1 MRPERGNVTIL
12 HRLRCLQALTLRAG
26 NWFTERMPPLSVIAP
41 ITAAR
46 VAVCGPASWNHLIV
60 LDRLPEPV
68 PHMQFALGD
77 HHTLGGTSAGKV
89 LHLADQGVDVTLH
102 ALLGDD
108 ADGRLV
114 ASALTTANVPVAA
127 YNSERTE
134 RHANLM
140 TQAGERVSLYLSTP
154 SSPVPSDLDRIDEA
168 VAQAEIAVIDLSEL
182 GAALVERRRAGAVGA
197 PIWTDLHDYDG
208 SSAFHEPFLRAA
220 DVVFMNDDGTDDPWA
235 LMQSCL
241 DRGPRLAVCTL
252 GARGAIALTAA
263 GERAETPAVP
273 VEVVD
278 TNGAGDAFFAGFL
291 AASLAGEDIEGC
303 LAAGARQ
310 ATVALTSVQL
320 HPAVASR

>member
-1 MRPERGNVTIL
+1 
-12 HRLRCLQALTLRAG
+12 
-26 NWFTERMPPLSVIAP
+26 MPSASVSAQP
-41 ITAAR
+41 HTAR

-77 HHTLGGTSAGKV
+77 QHTLGGTSAGKV
-89 LHLADQGVDVTLH
+89 LHLADLGVDVALH
-102 ALLGDD
+102 ALIGEDEE
-108 ADGRLV
+108 GEQV
-114 ASALTTANVPVAA
+114 ARTLATGNVPLQA
-127 YNSERTE
+127 YDSQRTE

-140 TQAGERVSLYLSTP
+140 THAGERVSLYLSTP
-154 SSPVPSDLDRIDEA
+154 SSPTASDLDRIETALDRS
-168 VAQAEIAVIDLSEL
+168 EIAVVDLSEM
-182 GAALVERRRAGAVGA
+182 GAALVERRQAGAVGT

-208 SSAFHEPFLRAA
+208 ASAFHEPFLRAA

-252 GARGAIALTAA
+252 GAQGAIALSAA
-263 GERAETPAVP
+263 GERSEVPAVP

-291 AASLAGEDIEGC
+291 AASLAGVDLTGC

-310 ATVALTSVQL
+310 ATVALVSEHL
-320 HPAVASR
+320 HPVIASAAPAR

>member
-1 MRPERGNVTIL
+1 
-12 HRLRCLQALTLRAG
+12 
-26 NWFTERMPPLSVIAP
+26 MPPASVFAQTTEP
-41 ITAAR
+41 R

-60 LDRLPEPV
+60 LDRLPDPV

-77 HHTLGGTSAGKV
+77 QHTLGGTSAGKV
-89 LHLADQGVDVTLH
+89 LHLADRGVAVTLH
-102 ALLGDD
+102 ALIGDD
-108 ADGRLV
+108 DEGRRID
-114 ASALTTANVPVAA
+114 AALAKGHVPVAA
-127 YNSERTE
+127 YASERTE

-140 TQAGERVSLYLSTP
+140 TPAGERVSLYLSTP
-154 SSPVPSDLDRIDEA
+154 SAPTAATLDDIEA
-168 VAQAEIAVIDLSEL
+168 ALADVEIAVVDLSEL
-182 GAALVERRRAGAVGA
+182 GFALVERRLTGAAGA

-208 SSAFHEPFLRAA
+208 ASAFHEPFLRAA

-252 GARGAIALTAA
+252 GAQGAIALTAT
-263 GERAETPAVP
+263 GERAEVPAVP

-291 AASLAGEDIEGC
+291 AASLAGEDLEGC

-310 ATVALTSVQL
+310 ATVALASGHL
-320 HPAVASR
+320 HPAVA